1 MPALPI
7 RVVHLPVEFVT
18 RGTLQP
24 WLGPAVRGMVLCP
37 LMEHMCILD
46 PHDRAI
52 RLARMQHE
60 IEPRYCQGCE
70 KNAECSYGRIWEPDR
85 KLIDGFVRGGM
96 RDGLRALT
104 IGAIP
109 LSVDPSSPLK
119 PQVATLRV
127 LAAGELAIRNLDTVV
142 DMVSKQGESVGLGRE
157 SIRFR
162 VIRQHTSVQDCP
174 LNFDELPLVL
184 DRETVPEVTLDLQ
197 TPLLLK
203 IAERQEN
210 SASSLNNHR
219 SFSRR
224 FTFRDLLS
232 NSVRTVR
239 RAINEFAD
247 SEWSRSTNL
256 SSLFEGLESI
266 ELSETGL
273 RPFSQSR
280 TSLRK
285 NGARWDLNG
294 FQGQVTCYDINAA
307 YLPWLRWAGVLGVGD
322 SRNCSA
328 GVWKISGQLL
338 VVSC

>member
-1 MPALPI
+1 MSALPI

-18 RGTLQP
+18 EGTLQP
-24 WLGPAVRGMVLCP
+24 WLGPAVRGMVLRP
-37 LMEHMCILD
+37 LMEQMCILD
-46 PHDRAI
+46 SQDRAI

-70 KNAECSYGRIWEPDR
+70 RNAECSYGRIWEPDR

-109 LSVDPSSPLK
+109 LSSALSSPLK
-119 PQVATLRV
+119 PQLATLRV
-127 LAAGELAIRNLDTVV
+127 LAAGEFAIGKLDTVV
-142 DMVSKQGESVGLGRE
+142 DMVSEQGVSVGLGRE

-162 VIRQHTSVQDCP
+162 VISQSVSVEDCP
-174 LNFDELPLVL
+174 LDFDKLPLEP

-203 IAERQEN
+203 IAERQEKF
-210 SASSLNNHR
+210 ASSSNSHR
-219 SFSRR
+219 SFSSR

-256 SSLFEGLESI
+256 SCLFEGLDSI

-273 RPFSQSR
+273 KPFSQSR

-285 NGARWDLNG
+285 NGAKWDLNG
-294 FQGQVTCYDINAA
+294 FQGQVTCHDINAA
-307 YLPWLRWAGVLGVGD
+307 FLPWLRWAGVLGVGD

-328 GVWKISGQLL
+328 GVWKMVLS
-338 VVSC
+338 S